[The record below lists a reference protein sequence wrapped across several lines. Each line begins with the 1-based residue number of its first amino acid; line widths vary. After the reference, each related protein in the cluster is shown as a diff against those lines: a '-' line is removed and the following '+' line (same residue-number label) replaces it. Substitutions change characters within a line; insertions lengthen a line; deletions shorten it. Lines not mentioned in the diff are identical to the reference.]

1 MKTKIKSLVTLLVSA
16 LSGFINQNEK
26 RRITVGLSLTVGS
39 LVYTFLLMDT
49 TSEGKPGMFILYLF
63 SSFLFIW
70 GLVILTESMDVVTR
84 FFTRISIELAGL
96 CVFGISLKIICDAMV
111 VSFGD
116 MKGFQPL
123 LLLAA
128 VLVATFYV
136 ARVSMFVYVLLKKAY
151 SMALDKLKGA
161 GEQMQSK
168 TELFDKTLKN
178 VVSIAGTLALIYNF
192 ITTLIKMFMS

>member
-1 MKTKIKSLVTLLVSA
+1 MKTKIKSLVTLLLSA

-26 RRITVGLSLTVGS
+26 RRITVGLTLTVGS
-39 LVYTFLLMDT
+39 LLYTFFLMNATVD
-49 TSEGKPGMFILYLF
+49 GNPGMFILYLF
-63 SSFLFIW
+63 SSFLL
-70 GLVILTESMDVVTR
+70 GLVILTTSMDLVTK
-84 FFTRISIELAGL
+84 FFTRFSIELAGL

-111 VSFGD
+111 VSFSEL
-116 MKGFQPL
+116 KGLKPL
-123 LLLAA
+123 LLLVA

-136 ARVSMFVYVLLKKAY
+136 ARVSFFVYMLLKKAY
-151 SMALDKLKGA
+151 SMAIDKLKGA

-192 ITTLIKMFMS
+192 IMTLIKMIMS

>member
-1 MKTKIKSLVTLLVSA
+1 MKTKIKSLVTLLFSA

-26 RRITVGLSLTVGS
+26 RRKTVGLSLTVGS
-39 LVYTFLLMDT
+39 LMYTFLLMDA
-49 TSEGKPGMFILYLF
+49 SSDGNPGMFILYLF

-70 GLVILTESMDVVTR
+70 GLVILTESMDVVTK
-84 FFTRISIELAGL
+84 FFTRISIELAGF

-111 VSFGD
+111 VSFSE
-116 MKGFQPL
+116 MKGLQPL

-136 ARVSMFVYVLLKKAY
+136 ARVSFFIYVLMKKAY

-161 GEQMQSK
+161 EEKMQSK

-192 ITTLIKMFMS
+192 IATLIKMFMS

>member
-1 MKTKIKSLVTLLVSA
+1 MKTKIKSLVTLLLSA

-26 RRITVGLSLTVGS
+26 RRITVGLTLTVGS
-39 LVYTFLLMDT
+39 LLYTFFLMDAT
-49 TSEGKPGMFILYLF
+49 VDGNPGMFILYLF
-63 SSFLFIW
+63 SSFLFIL
-70 GLVILTESMDVVTR
+70 GIVILTTSMDLVTK
-84 FFTRISIELAGL
+84 FFTRFSIELAGL

-111 VSFGD
+111 VSFSEL
-116 MKGFQPL
+116 KGLKPL
-123 LLLAA
+123 LLLVA

-136 ARVSMFVYVLLKKAY
+136 ARVSFFVYMLLKKAY
-151 SMALDKLKGA
+151 SMAIDKLKGA

-192 ITTLIKMFMS
+192 IMTLIKMIMS